1 MRQYCVRCQSASGQ
15 IRDAYVHATT
25 ENGAIREA
33 LRTLDA
39 LIPGAGWLPIWAL
52 AQ

>member
-15 IRDAYVHATT
+15 TRDAYVHATS
-25 ENGAIREA
+25 ERRAMREA
-33 LRTLDA
+33 LRTLEA
-39 LIPGAGWLPIWAL
+39 LIPGAGWLPVWAL